1 MRCHYENVE
10 GVGRVLIPGCMA
22 VAVTNDIDM
31 CTCGP
36 TTIRQFETPTY
47 KKYVEM
53 LKKRIRELEEEN
65 EYYAKLLERNDVTIK
80 LETIH
85 G

>member
-36 TTIRQFETPTY
+36 TIIRQFETPTY

-53 LKKRIRELEEEN
+53 LIKRIRELEEEN